1 MNSIKFLYAAYTATW
16 VIHILYLG
24 ILVQRYR
31 RLRNE
36 IEELKIKS

>member
-1 MNSIKFLYAAYTATW
+1 MSFLYAAYTATW

-31 RLRNE
+31 RLRSE
-36 IEELKIKS
+36 IEELNLKS

>member
-1 MNSIKFLYAAYTATW
+1 MSFLYAAYTATW

>member
-1 MNSIKFLYAAYTATW
+1 MNFLYAAYTATW

-31 RLRNE
+31 RLRSE
-36 IEELKIKS
+36 IEELNLKS